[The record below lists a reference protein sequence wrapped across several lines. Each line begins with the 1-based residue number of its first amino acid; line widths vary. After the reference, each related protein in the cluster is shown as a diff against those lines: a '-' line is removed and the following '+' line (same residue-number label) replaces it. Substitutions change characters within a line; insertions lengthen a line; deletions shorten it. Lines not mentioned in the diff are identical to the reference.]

1 MRVLVITP
9 WFPSVKEPHAGI
21 FVAEQVRILRS
32 HADVAVIHL
41 RFGDKHEVPRLE
53 DGADYP
59 LIRAVAGV
67 SRGARGRLGRLR
79 ALWQTTVGFC
89 RLASSARRLL
99 VRLWGHPD
107 IVHGHVTYPTALAA
121 QSIAHRFRVP
131 YVLTEHS
138 AAYMQGA
145 TDWVWA
151 GRLTDRIMRRAIRGS
166 WAVIAVSTALARP
179 LVSMRFTANVIVVPN
194 VVRAAAVHP
203 LPVSKPT
210 RIAHVSIMRDAH
222 KNITMLLDAVQ
233 RVRNRRTDFEVI
245 LIGDGPDR
253 LQLEAIA
260 AEHDPTHT
268 TVRFVGSQ
276 DGASVGHF
284 LDDCAFSVVSS
295 RVETFCVAAA
305 ESLIRGRPVVSTR
318 CGGPEDYL
326 DETNGLLV
334 ANDDAQAMAE
344 GLDWM
349 LDHYLDYDSNAIAA
363 AARSRFSDS
372 AVADHLLRIYRL
384 ASTGEKS

>member
-1 MRVLVITP
+1 
-9 WFPSVKEPHAGI
+9 
-21 FVAEQVRILRS
+21 
-32 HADVAVIHL
+32 
-41 RFGDKHEVPRLE
+41 
-53 DGADYP
+53 
-59 LIRAVAGV
+59 
-67 SRGARGRLGRLR
+67 
-79 ALWQTTVGFC
+79 
-89 RLASSARRLL
+89 
-99 VRLWGHPD
+99 
-107 IVHGHVTYPTALAA
+107 
-121 QSIAHRFRVP
+121 
-131 YVLTEHS
+131 
-138 AAYMQGA
+138 
-145 TDWVWA
+145 
-151 GRLTDRIMRRAIRGS
+151 
-166 WAVIAVSTALARP
+166 
-179 LVSMRFTANVIVVPN
+179 
-194 VVRAAAVHP
+194 
-203 LPVSKPT
+203 
-210 RIAHVSIMRDAH
+210 MRDAH

-276 DGASVGHF
+276 DGVSVGHF